1 METVGIRELKQ
12 NASEVVAQVARGKWF
27 VVTDRGRPVA
37 QLIPLQK
44 SRIED
49 LIESGQ
55 LKPATARLDDLPPP
69 VKGTKG
75 LSLAQAIIDDRNQ
88 D

>member
-12 NASEVVAQVARGKWF
+12 NASEVIAKVARGKWLL
-27 VVTDRGRPVA
+27 VTDRGRPVA

-44 SRIED
+44 SRIDD

-55 LKPATARLDDLPPP
+55 LQPASKSLDDLPAPMKAP
-69 VKGTKG
+69 KGM
-75 LSLAQAIIDDRNQ
+75 SLAQAIIDDRNQ

>member
-1 METVGIRELKQ
+1 MDSIGIRELKQ
-12 NASEVVAQVARGKWF
+12 NASEVISKVARGKHLI
-27 VVTDRGRPVA
+27 VTDRGRPVA

-44 SRIED
+44 SRIDD

-55 LKPATARLDDLPPP
+55 LSPPSSKIEDLPNPER
-69 VKGTKG
+69 VSKGV
-75 LSLAQAIIDDRNQ
+75 SLAQLIIDDRNQ

>member
-1 METVGIRELKQ
+1 MESIGIRELKQ
-12 NASEVVAQVARGKWF
+12 NASEVIAKVARGKYL

-44 SRIED
+44 SRLED

-55 LKPATARLDDLPPP
+55 LKPATAKFEDLPLPLR
-69 VKGTKG
+69 VSKGK
-75 LSLAQAIIDDRNQ
+75 SLAQEIIDDRYQ

>member
-1 METVGIRELKQ
+1 MDSIGIRELKQ
-12 NASEVVAQVARGKWF
+12 NTSEVISKVARGKHLI
-27 VVTDRGRPVA
+27 VTDRGRPVA

-44 SRIED
+44 SRIDD

-55 LKPATARLDDLPPP
+55 LKAATLKIDDLPLPHRAP
-69 VKGTKG
+69 KGVSLTK
-75 LSLAQAIIDDRNQ
+75 LIIDDRNQ

>member
-1 METVGIRELKQ
+1 MDSIGIRELKQ
-12 NASEVVAQVARGKWF
+12 NASEVVARVARGKHLI
-27 VVTDRGRPVA
+27 VTDRGRPVA

-44 SRIED
+44 SRIDD

-55 LKPATARLDDLPPP
+55 LIPATARLVDLPSPECGP
-69 VKGTKG
+69 KGA
-75 LSLAQAIIDDRNQ
+75 SLAQEIIDDRNQ

>member
-1 METVGIRELKQ
+1 
-12 NASEVVAQVARGKWF
+12 VARGKHLI
-27 VVTDRGRPVA
+27 VTDRGRPVA

-44 SRIED
+44 SRIDD

-55 LKPATARLDDLPPP
+55 LSPPSSKIEDLPNPER
-69 VKGTKG
+69 VSKGV
-75 LSLAQAIIDDRNQ
+75 SLAQLIIDDRNQ

>member
-1 METVGIRELKQ
+1 MDSIGIRELKQ
-12 NASEVVAQVARGKWF
+12 NASEVIAKVARGKHLI
-27 VVTDRGRPVA
+27 VTDRGRPVA

-44 SRIED
+44 SRIDD

-55 LKPATARLDDLPPP
+55 LSAASSSIDDLPLPLRAP
-69 VKGTKG
+69 EGV
-75 LSLAQAIIDDRNQ
+75 SLTQAIIDDRNQ

>member
-1 METVGIRELKQ
+1 MDSIGIRELKQ
-12 NASEVVAQVARGKWF
+12 NASEVVARVARGKCLI
-27 VVTDRGRPVA
+27 VTDRGRPVA

-44 SRIED
+44 SRIDD

-55 LKPATARLDDLPPP
+55 LIPATARLVDLPSPESGP
-69 VKGTKG
+69 KGA
-75 LSLAQAIIDDRNQ
+75 SLAQEIIDDRNQ

>member
-1 METVGIRELKQ
+1 MDSIGIRELKQ
-12 NASEVVAQVARGKWF
+12 NASEVIAKVVRGKHLI
-27 VVTDRGRPVA
+27 VTDRGRPVA

-44 SRIED
+44 SRIDD

-55 LKPATARLDDLPPP
+55 LTAATSKIDDLPEPERAP
-69 VKGTKG
+69 KGV
-75 LSLAQAIIDDRNQ
+75 SLTQLIIDDRNQ